1 MIQLSIRRG
10 VGAAA
15 LLVLG
20 LALTGCDSAR
30 SALGLNKTSPD
41 ESRVTV
47 FSPLVVPP
55 DFSLRPPGSGGVDQT
70 ALPNVNRPRQRA
82 VITADG
88 RVVGGVDGG
97 ESVPENASAGE
108 LALLRQAGALT
119 PPRGVRGLAAQQEQ
133 ALKRLNQTLTDLVL
147 FDRNAGESREPTP
160 QERAT
165 IEKPGLF

>member
-1 MIQLSIRRG
+1 MNQQIIRTG
-10 VGAAA
+10 FGFAAM
-15 LLVLG
+15 LVLA
-20 LALTGCDSAR
+20 LALSGCDSAR
-30 SALGLNKTSPD
+30 GILGLEKTSPD

-55 DFSLRPPGSGGVDQT
+55 EFSLRPPGSGGVDQS
-70 ALPNVNRPRQRA
+70 ALPRVNRPQQRA

-88 RVVGGVDGG
+88 RVVGGVDGS
-97 ESVPENASAGE
+97 ETVPDDATVGE

-119 PPRGVRGLAAQQEQ
+119 PPRGVRGLAAQQER
-133 ALKRLNQTLTDLVL
+133 ALERLNTTLTDLVL
-147 FDRNAGESREPTP
+147 FDRSSGETREATP